1 MTGRHPPASYS
12 QLLFAACAMLVA
24 VCLLGGCADNE
35 PDDGRIHLD
44 YWEVW
49 SGFERDAMQQLV
61 NDFNASQDRITIN
74 FLSVS
79 QMERKLLL
87 ATAGGNPPDI
97 AGVRS
102 ADIPVFAE
110 NGALTP
116 LNRYAKLYG
125 IAQDDYLPAVWNMIN
140 LHDRLWGLPTTPGNT
155 ALHWNKKLF
164 REAGLDP
171 DTPPKTIA
179 ELEAINEQITR
190 FNERGEIEVLG
201 HLPSDPG
208 WWQDAWCYWFGGQY
222 WDGEQITADAPGNIR
237 ALTWIGT
244 YPERFGRD
252 KLLAFQ
258 DLSGN
263 FASPQNPFFQG
274 RIAMQ
279 IQGPWMYNFIN
290 NFAPEDFEW
299 GVAPFPT
306 EKPEDYGVN
315 VVETN
320 LLVIPRGAKHP
331 NAAFEFIA
339 WMQQREHIEKL
350 CLLQRKFSPLIQVS
364 DTFYAEHPNPYIKI
378 YRDLAAD
385 PRATARPPLTTMH
398 EYQADMN
405 NANNSVSRA
414 VATPAEAL
422 GKVQQRQQ
430 KQFDRMQR
438 RWNQVKETREAEWDA
453 LDQEAAR

>member
-1 MTGRHPPASYS
+1 MTGRNAVASLPHC
-12 QLLFAACAMLVA
+12 LLLSALLIAALF
-24 VCLLGGCADNE
+24 LGGCVDEAQQ
-35 PDDGRIHLD
+35 DGRIRIE

-49 SGFERDAMQQLV
+49 SGFERDAMQLLV
-61 NDFNASQDRITIN
+61 DEFNASQDRIYVN

-87 ATAGGNPPDI
+87 ATASGNPPDV
-97 AGVRS
+97 AGIRS
-102 ADIPVFAE
+102 ADVPVFAE

-116 LNRYAKLYG
+116 LNRYAELYG
-125 IAQDDYLPAVWNMIN
+125 VEEADYLPVVWD
-140 LHDRLWGLPTTPGNT
+140 LHTLHGWIWGLPTTPGNT
-155 ALHWNKKLF
+155 ALHWNKQLF

-171 DTPPKTIA
+171 EKPPVTIA
-179 ELEAINEQITR
+179 ELEAFNDQLTR
-190 FNERGEIEVLG
+190 YNERGEIEVLG

-222 WDGEQITADAPGNIR
+222 WDGEQITADAAGNVR
-237 ALTWIGT
+237 ALEWIGS
-244 YPERFGRD
+244 YPERFGYAQ
-252 KLLAFQ
+252 LLAFR

-290 NFAPEDFEW
+290 NFAPDDFEW

-306 EKPEDYGVN
+306 ESPEDYGVN

-320 LLVIPRGAKHP
+320 LLVIPRGARHP
-331 NAAFEFIA
+331 DEAFAFIA
-339 WMQQREHIEKL
+339 WMQRPENIERL
-350 CLLQRKFSPLIQVS
+350 CLLQRKFSPLSEVS
-364 DTFYAEHPNPYIKI
+364 ETFYAEHPNPFIKI

-398 EYQADMN
+398 EYQADMI
-405 NANNSVSRA
+405 NANDSVSRGD
-414 VATPAEAL
+414 ATPEQALAE
-422 GKVQQRQQ
+422 VEQRQQ
-430 KQFDRMQR
+430 KLFDRMQR
-438 RWNQVKETREAEWDA
+438 RWNKVQESRQQEWTA
-453 LDQEAAR
+453 LNEEAAK